1 MNSLTELL
9 KNEKNQEVI
18 KKSYEFWKS
27 EGKQHLFIDFSIAF
41 SNTEALKIILV
52 TEGPEIFMNAYSYG
66 SKKSPLDIISMLCKS
81 NRNIIPVHDFLHREI
96 RVSYSWHRK
105 KIVLWLLRLK
115 KLNKKLPYSITRY
128 LIQKFI

>member
-41 SNTEALKIILV
+41 SNTAALKIILV
-52 TEGPEIFMNAYSYG
+52 TEGPEIFMSAG
-66 SKKSPLDIISMLCKS
+66 
-81 NRNIIPVHDFLHREI
+81 
-96 RVSYSWHRK
+96 
-105 KIVLWLLRLK
+105 
-115 KLNKKLPYSITRY
+115 T
-128 LIQKFI
+128 